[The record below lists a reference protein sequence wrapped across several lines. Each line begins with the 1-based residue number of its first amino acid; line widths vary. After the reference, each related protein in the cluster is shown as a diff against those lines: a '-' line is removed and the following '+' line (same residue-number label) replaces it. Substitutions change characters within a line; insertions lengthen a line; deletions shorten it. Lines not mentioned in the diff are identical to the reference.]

1 MIDPKHKPYILRSLE
16 RTRRE
21 VCSEHVLVFAKI
33 YLPEV
38 FQLPSSIMHKE
49 VSVQLKWLINERGK
63 RLGGKRLAFAGPYDY
78 GLSDLTCLAYVL
90 SNICYE
96 REPFIVIISLVS
108 KQAEETLDAVKTEL
122 ISNEKLQNDFSE
134 ATGKNKRHWQ
144 NGKVITRNG
153 IKLLAVGLNQRKH
166 CYRYK
171 GKKPSLIIFDDI
183 DDGDNIGDGIED
195 LAPEYMDEMYS
206 KFTSIVKKNCDQDTN
221 VVATGTISC
230 YDSILAKTIIEKEQP
245 GWISRRYGAV
255 QSWAKNLKLWNKWK
269 SIYEG
274 RWSYSN
280 EKGRSA
286 ARKFFEDHK
295 ETMLAGSRVLL
306 PEHENYYTLME
317 YKLAEGDKVFASQKQ
332 NDPYNPNPGKYHIDP
347 MKRER
352 MRRELEALEAYLAR
366 KGKLAKSKGQN

>member
-1 MIDPKHKPYILRSLE
+1 MIDPKHKPYILHSIK

-21 VCSEHVLVFAKI
+21 VCSELVLVFAKN

-49 VSVQLKWLINERGK
+49 VSVQLKGLINERGK
-63 RLGGKRLAFAGPYDY
+63 RLGGKRLAFAEPYDY

-90 SNICYE
+90 NNICYE
-96 REPFIVIISLVS
+96 REPFIVIISPVS
-108 KQAEETLDAVKTEL
+108 KQAEETLDAIKTEL

-134 ATGKNKRHWQ
+134 ATGKNKRYWQ
-144 NGKVITRNG
+144 SGKVITRNG

-171 GKKPSLIIFDDI
+171 GKKPSLIIFDNI
-183 DDGDNIGDGIED
+183 DDGIED
-195 LAPEYMDEMYS
+195 LAPEYMYEMYS
-206 KFTSIVKKNCDQDTN
+206 KFTSIVKKNCDHDTN

-230 YDSILAKTIIEKEQP
+230 YDSILARTIIEKEQP
-245 GWISRRYGAV
+245 GWISKRYGAV
-255 QSWAKNLKLWNKWK
+255 QSWAKNLKLWNEWK
-269 SIYEG
+269 GIDEG

-286 ARKFFEDHK
+286 ARKFFKDHK
-295 ETMLAGSRVLL
+295 EAMLAGSRVLW
-306 PEHENYYTLME
+306 PEYENYYTLME
-317 YKLAEGDKVFASQKQ
+317 YKLAEGDEVFASQKQ
-332 NDPYNPNPGKYHIDP
+332 NDPYNPNPGKGYVDP

-352 MRRELEALEAYLAR
+352 WRRMLEVLEAKFAR
-366 KGKLAKSKGQN
+366 EDKLAKSKGQN